1 MSGTTVV
8 DLLTEDI
15 GKEIPVMHIFDADI
29 CVRGVHYYKIQPDV
43 GVMLDFYFEDEPTS
57 LIHDRYAIAVK
68 INGDSSGRKIGHAPK
83 FISRFLYH
91 FLRHGG
97 TVTGCVIGARE
108 FSFDLEQGG
117 LQIPV
122 KYSFTG
128 SHRMVEIL
136 RNNILRLIQEKYIN
150 A

>member
-1 MSGTTVV
+1 MIGT
-8 DLLTEDI
+8 
-15 GKEIPVMHIFDADI
+15 
-29 CVRGVHYYKIQPDV
+29 
-43 GVMLDFYFEDEPTS
+43 
-57 LIHDRYAIAVK
+57 YAIAVK
-68 INGDSSGRKIGHAPK
+68 VNSDLSGRKIRHAPK

-97 TVTGCVIGARE
+97 TVTGCVNGARK

-136 RNNILRLIQEKYIN
+136 RIYII
-150 A
+150 ALYI